1 MKKILFI
8 LAITLLATGAFA
20 ARKEYK
26 REIVKEFS
34 VGDNPVLS
42 IENKYGNIRII
53 EGTNRK
59 ITFKIEIRGEGRTE
73 EAARKYAESVSV
85 DFSHSGNRVSAH
97 TKFEP
102 INCNNCGRSVH
113 YTVTAPKSVIP
124 LLENKYGNIYLDNLT
139 QPLTVELKYGNLF
152 ANAVHKATIDISYG
166 NVTMN
171 KCNNLSVESKYSGIK
186 IDEAQQV
193 VADSKYDH
201 YRIESVTDFEI
212 ETGYTDVRI
221 GKLNKRLT
229 ADRLRY
235 GGLKIAEVANDFSEI
250 RVDAAYSN
258 VKIGLTEEHAFKA
271 ALYTNYGKIDTGNLT
286 FHNVSLKKQGCIV
299 GTAGKSNNPSASVNI
314 SVSYGGIVL
323 K

>member
-8 LAITLLATGAFA
+8 LAITLLATETFA

-26 REIVKEFS
+26 REIVKDFS

-85 DFSHSGNRVSAH
+85 DFSHSGNRVSAR

-124 LLENKYGNIYLDNLT
+124 MLENKYGNIYLDNLT

-152 ANAVHKATIDISYG
+152 ANAVHKATIDIGYG

-171 KCNNLSVESKYSGIK
+171 KCNNLSVESKYS
-186 IDEAQQV
+186 
-193 VADSKYDH
+193 
-201 YRIESVTDFEI
+201 
-212 ETGYTDVRI
+212 
-221 GKLNKRLT
+221 
-229 ADRLRY
+229 
-235 GGLKIAEVANDFSEI
+235 SE
-250 RVDAAYSN
+250 
-258 VKIGLTEEHAFKA
+258 
-271 ALYTNYGKIDTGNLT
+271 
-286 FHNVSLKKQGCIV
+286 
-299 GTAGKSNNPSASVNI
+299 NPI
-314 SVSYGGIVL
+314 
-323 K
+323 